1 MLLWTAFAL
10 LTAVV
15 IAVLA
20 RPLLRPQIDAVD
32 QRTAD
37 IEVYRDQLREI
48 ETERERGLI
57 EAADAEAARAE
68 LARRLLRAAEQPT
81 GDAPITPPSQPKYS
95 QWTLYGT
102 AALIPLA
109 SLGIYLAVGSPG
121 MPGKPQAERA
131 LLAKGDRNIG
141 DLLGMVEARLKA
153 HPEDGQGWEVIA
165 PVYLKQQRFMDAARA
180 YANAIRILG
189 ESPDRING
197 FADALVFANDGLIV
211 PDARQAYQRLLVLQP
226 DRPEPRFWLA
236 IGKEQDGDLAG
247 AKGDLEAMLSTAP
260 ADARWREL
268 VQTKV
273 DELKGKLAGTAGSP
287 GATQAGGTP
296 PAVGPKTDPKP
307 NMGTASSAA
316 PNAPPMTSPEAA
328 PAGTLPPPAPGDM
341 AAIQRM
347 SPQEQKAF
355 IGQMVE
361 GLAKRLEQDGKDLE
375 GWKRLARAYKVM
387 GRDSDANAA
396 LAKARQTFAAEPDA
410 LKSLDALA
418 RQLGIGS

>member
-15 IAVLA
+15 IVALA
-20 RPLLRPQIDAVD
+20 RPLLRPEIEAVD

-37 IEVYRDQLREI
+37 VAVYRDQLREI
-48 ETERERGLI
+48 EAERERGLI
-57 EAADAEAARAE
+57 EATDAEAARTE
-68 LARRLLRAAEQPT
+68 LARRLLRAAEQSSEDQSPT
-81 GDAPITPPSQPKYS
+81 TLTTQKFS
-95 QWTLYGT
+95 QWAVYAT
-102 AALIPLA
+102 AAFIPLV
-109 SLGIYLAVGSPG
+109 SLGIYLAVGSPNL
-121 MPGKPQAERA
+121 PGNPQAERVA
-131 LLAKGDRNIG
+131 HAKGERPINE
-141 DLLGMVEARLKA
+141 LLGMVEARLKA
-153 HPEDGQGWEVIA
+153 DPEDGQGWEVIA
-165 PVYLKQQRFMDAARA
+165 PVYMKQQRFSDAARA

-189 ESPDRING
+189 ESSDRVAG

-211 PDARQAYQRLLVLQP
+211 PDARQAYQRLAAMQP

-236 IGKEQDGDLAG
+236 IAKEQDGDLAG
-247 AKGDLEAMLSTAP
+247 AKSDLEAMLATAP

-273 DELKGKLAGTAGSP
+273 DELKGKLVGGGGNP
-287 GATQAGGTP
+287 G
-296 PAVGPKTDPKP
+296 
-307 NMGTASSAA
+307 MSSAA
-316 PNAPPMTSPEAA
+316 AASQAEKPALGANVSSAPPLVAPSAGASPSPAA
-328 PAGTLPPPAPGDM
+328 GDM
-341 AAIQRM
+341 AAIQQM

-387 GRDSDANAA
+387 GRDGDANAA
-396 LAKARQTFAAEPDA
+396 MAKARQTFAADPEA

>member
-10 LTAVV
+10 LTAMVV
-15 IAVLA
+15 AALA

-48 ETERERGLI
+48 EVERDRGLI
-57 EAADAEAARAE
+57 EAADADAARTE

-81 GDAPITPPSQPKYS
+81 GDTPTAPSSSQPKYS
-95 QWTLYGT
+95 QWTVFGT
-102 AALIPLA
+102 AALVPLA

-121 MPGKPQAERA
+121 MPGKPQAERVTQ
-131 LLAKGDRNIG
+131 AKAERPIG
-141 DLLGMVEARLKA
+141 ELLGMVEARLKA

-189 ESPDRING
+189 ESPDRISG

-211 PDARQAYQRLLVLQP
+211 ADARQAYQRLVALQP

-247 AKGDLEAMLSTAP
+247 AKNDLEAMLSTAP

-268 VQTKV
+268 VQAKV
-273 DELKGKLAGTAGSP
+273 DELNGKLAAAGGSSGSMQAAAPPAAERPKPVAPAGS
-287 GATQAGGTP
+287 AQNP
-296 PAVGPKTDPKP
+296 PSV
-307 NMGTASSAA
+307 ASPA
-316 PNAPPMTSPEAA
+316 AA
-328 PAGTLPPPAPGDM
+328 PAGTIPPPAAGDM
-341 AAIQRM
+341 AAIQSM

-387 GRDSDANAA
+387 GRDGDANSA
-396 LAKARQTFAAEPDA
+396 LAKARQTFAADPEA